1 MGALQLKFI
10 GELEVLR
17 DGERLELPA
26 SRKTRALLAYLAL
39 NRRPFRREHL
49 CALLWEIPDDPRGS
63 LRWSLSKLRRLVDD
77 AAQVRIVADRSTVAF
92 DPAGAAIDIDALA
105 AVAEGDLDRCPLE
118 TLEAAAGLYLGTPL
132 EGLDLPDLPDYDAW
146 RHAECDAVR
155 RSQVR
160 LLTALVR
167 RQADDP
173 ERALPHARTLVRL
186 DPHDERARAALVRL
200 LIALGRDDQAEQQ
213 FKLGMR
219 MLQEVGAQPG
229 GELDR
234 AWRRPAAR
242 TAAPANRSPE
252 LARPLLES
260 CPAPA
265 SARPIG
271 RDAEIDVITT
281 TLSRVIEQRRCCV
294 LVICGEPGIGK
305 SRLLATSATLAANSG
320 ALLLESCAYESEA
333 IRPFA
338 VWIDALRKLD
348 AGAADAI
355 FKQRDHT
362 NRDRLFDA
370 LSDAIA
376 ARASVQPVAL
386 IFDDLQWADESSAAA
401 LHYVARMNRDQPLLC
416 VFACREDELRENAP
430 ACRALRELRQ
440 TGLLQDIKLGPLAPE
455 ALRELISAS
464 SPQANSERLSRQ
476 CSGNPLLAIE
486 LARAEAAGDNARSLG
501 DLVQERLA
509 RFDKEGG
516 NVLRWAAVL
525 APRIDAATLARVTGL
540 DWNRIGEVLQT
551 AARQAMLLPVEQ
563 QFRFSHDL
571 IARGIYDSISLAQR
585 RSMHRRVA
593 ELLEQD
599 SALDP
604 ERAADLAHHASQS
617 GDAGLAARAMISAG
631 RLCLRFFANQQALAL
646 ARKGLQWV
654 AQLPAAERV
663 CPTIELREVMMT
675 AAPLEDWRAAAREY
689 AELAEQ
695 ALDQGALTHARRA
708 YYMASYVNWMHGHWD
723 GAREE
728 ILQAERAARGGD
740 DQEHI
745 IGMAE
750 AARCLVML
758 ERDLP
763 HADAMLMEVQALA
776 ARKHL
781 RHPAIPAAL
790 GMLRFHEN
798 RLDEAAEQFKSARI
812 LARSSGDR
820 ISEFQANEYLAMI
833 DIERGRP
840 EAARAYCA
848 TLIELGE
855 KLREG
860 SERCFART
868 LDALCHYAITDDATP
883 LDPALADLRAADAKY
898 RLAYALN
905 RAALVDLERQKPQA
919 AIHRATEALRCAET
933 LERGSEVMLAH
944 ILLARA
950 HRAAND
956 EPACARH
963 IAALADFEDAPV
975 AEWTRSRAAG
985 LRTMLD

>member
-1 MGALQLKFI
+1 MGALQLNFL
-10 GELEVLR
+10 GELEVIR

-49 CALLWEIPDDPRGS
+49 CELLWEIPDDPRGS

-77 AAQVRIVADRSTVAF
+77 AERVRIVADRSTVAF
-92 DPAGAAIDIDALA
+92 DPAGVEIDIDALE
-105 AVAEGDLDRCPLE
+105 AVARGELDRCPLE
-118 TLEAAAGLYLGTPL
+118 TLETAARLYLDTPL
-132 EGLDLPDLPDYDAW
+132 EGLELPDLQDFDAW
-146 RHAECDAVR
+146 RQAECDAVR
-155 RSQVR
+155 RSQARV
-160 LLTALVR
+160 LTALVR
-167 RQADDP
+167 RLADDP
-173 ERALPHARTLVRL
+173 EQALSHARTLVRIE
-186 DPHDERARAALVRL
+186 PHDERARAALVRL

-213 FKLGMR
+213 YKLGMR
-219 MLQEVGAQPG
+219 MLQEVGAQRS

-242 TAAPANRSPE
+242 ISAPSIPTPKPE
-252 LARPLLES
+252 RPLLES
-260 CPAPA
+260 TQSPA
-265 SARPIG
+265 SDRPIG
-271 RDAEIDVITT
+271 RDAEIDVIAT

-305 SRLLATSATLAANSG
+305 SRLLTTAATLARNSG
-320 ALLLESCAYESEA
+320 ALPLESCAYESEA

-348 AGAADAI
+348 YEAADAI
-355 FKQRDHT
+355 FKQRDHI

-376 ARASVQPVAL
+376 ARARTQPVAL
-386 IFDDLQWADESSAAA
+386 MFDDLQWADESSAAA
-401 LHYVARMNRDQPLLC
+401 VHYVARTNRDLPLLC
-416 VFACREDELRENAP
+416 VLAGREDELRENAP
-430 ACRALRELRQ
+430 VCRTLRELRQ
-440 TGLLQDIKLGPLAPE
+440 TGLLQEIKLGPLAPE
-455 ALRELISAS
+455 DVCKLISVS

-476 CSGNPLLAIE
+476 CGGNPLLAIE
-486 LARAEAAGDNARSLG
+486 LARAEAAGDSARSLS

-516 NVLRWAAVL
+516 DVLRWAAVL
-525 APRIDAATLARVTGL
+525 APRIDAATLARATGL

-563 QFRFSHDL
+563 HFRFSHDL
-571 IARGIYDSISLAQR
+571 IARGIYDSMAPAQR

-631 RLCLRFFANQQALAL
+631 RLCLRFFANRQALAL
-646 ARKGLQWV
+646 AHKGLQWV

-663 CPTIELREVMMT
+663 CPTIELHEIVMT
-675 AAPLEDWRAAAREY
+675 AAPLEDWQAAAREY

-695 ALDQGALTHARRA
+695 ALDQGALTHARRG
-708 YYMASYVNWMHGHWD
+708 YYMASYVHWMHGHWE

-728 ILQAERAARGGD
+728 ILQSERVARGGD
-740 DQEHI
+740 DQENI

-776 ARKHL
+776 ARKHF
-781 RHPAIPAAL
+781 RHHAIPAAL
-790 GMLRFHEN
+790 GMLRFHEKK
-798 RLDEAAEQFKSARI
+798 LDEAAEQLKSARV

-833 DIERGRP
+833 EFERGHP

-860 SERCFART
+860 SERPFART
-868 LDALCHYAITDDATP
+868 LDALCHYAITGDATP
-883 LDPALADLRAADAKY
+883 LDPALEDLRAADAKY
-898 RLAYALN
+898 RLAYTLN
-905 RAALVDLERQKPQA
+905 RAALVDLERQRPQA
-919 AIHRATEALRCAET
+919 AIQRAAEALRCAET
-933 LERGSEVMLAH
+933 LERVSEVVLAH
-944 ILLARA
+944 VILARA
-950 HRAAND
+950 HRATND
-956 EPACARH
+956 ETACARH
-963 IAALADFEDAPV
+963 MAALVDFEDVPV
-975 AEWTRSRAAG
+975 AEWTRTRAAG
-985 LRTMLD
+985 LRTMLE